1 MSELHIDPLVI
12 RDSVEFQLV
21 RGNRIVG
28 VAADEVAPEFANPRA
43 RMAMRGRFM
52 VEHVRDGKVIGQYSM
67 PNGIVD
73 VGLNHI
79 LETEFNGGSQV
90 TAWYIGLIDNA
101 SFSALSAADTMA
113 SHAGWIE
120 NDDYAEATRPEWTAG
135 TASSRQITN
144 SVTVDFSINATDT
157 IKGIFITSNSTK
169 NGTTGTL
176 WATASFGANVSV
188 QNGDT
193 LKITY
198 TVSG

>member
-1 MSELHIDPLVI
+1 MDNMNLH
-12 RDSVEFQLV
+12 DSVAFQIV
-21 RGNRIVG
+21 RGAAPG
-28 VAADEVAPEFANPRA
+28 VPAPLTAGAESPLPSPLA
-43 RMAMRGRFM
+43 RLNVRGRFI
-52 VEHVRDGKVIGQYSM
+52 VEHMRDGKVIGQYSM

-79 LETEFNGGSQV
+79 LETEFNGGTQV

-101 SFSALSAADTMA
+101 SFSALAAADTMS

-120 NDDYAEATRPEWTAG
+120 NDDYSGGTRPEWTAG
-135 TASSRQITN
+135 TAASRQITN
-144 SVTVDFSINATDT
+144 SSTVDFSINATAT

-176 WATASFGANVSV
+176 WATAAFGSNVSV